1 MNPETK
7 LIIFAAVVV
16 VLGCWFA
23 YLTRGKSDLLPP
35 PDPKS
40 ERNKPGA
47 VP

>member
-7 LIIFAAVVV
+7 LMIFAGAAFA
-16 VLGCWFA
+16 LGCWFA
-23 YLTRGKSDLLPP
+23 WIMRKPPDLLPP